1 MDKDYNEENTKLLFG
16 DCLERMKEIEDNSV
30 DLICTDLP
38 YGVTKNKIDVALD
51 LKKLW
56 VEYDR
61 ISKPT
66 TPILLFGQGLF
77 YVDLVNSNRYNF
89 RYDIV
94 WDKKIT
100 SGFLN
105 AKRMPLRCHEQIAV
119 FYKKLGCYNPQFT
132 EGIPLHSKG
141 SSYLNKEHKNQNY
154 GLFQMTD
161 DNRKGSTQKYPK
173 SIMSFQKPHPSNAI
187 HPTQKSLELL
197 ETLIKQ
203 YSNENDLVLDS
214 TMGSN
219 TTGLACKK
227 LNRIYVGIEKD
238 ETIFELAVKRITDF
252 KQQ

>member
-1 MDKDYNEENTKLLFG
+1 MNKDYNEENIELLFG

-38 YGVTKNKIDVALD
+38 YGVTQNKIDVALD
-51 LKKLW
+51 LTKLW
-56 VEYDR
+56 LEYDR

-77 YVDLVNSNRYNF
+77 YVDLINSNRTNF

-132 EGIPLHSKG
+132 EGTPLHSKG

-173 SIMSFQKPHPSNAI
+173 SIMTFQKPHPSNAI
-187 HPTQKSLELL
+187 HPTQKSLE
-197 ETLIKQ
+197 TLMKQ
-203 YSNENDLVLDS
+203 YSNENDLVLDW

-219 TTGLACKK
+219 TTCLACKK
-227 LNRIYVGIEKD
+227 LNRKYIGIEKD
-238 ETIFELAVKRITDF
+238 ETIFELAVKRIRDF